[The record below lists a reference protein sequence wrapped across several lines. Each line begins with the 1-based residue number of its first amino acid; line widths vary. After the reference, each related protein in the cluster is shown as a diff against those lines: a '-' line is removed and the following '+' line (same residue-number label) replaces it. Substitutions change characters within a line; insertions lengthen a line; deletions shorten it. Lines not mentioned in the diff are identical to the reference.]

1 MAQSWVWGHW
11 DILYHRHPDG
21 VSSLETAFVSRK
33 LLKSTAVTGGMTL
46 LSRITGL
53 IRDIFFAS
61 LIGAGS
67 GVAADAFYVAFRIP
81 NFLRRIFGEGAFS
94 QSFVPVFAEYK
105 TKYSADEA
113 KAFVDHM
120 AGILGLILFS
130 ITLVGVLA
138 APVLVMVLAPGFL
151 DDPQKY
157 DLTVQMLRITF
168 PYIFFISLVAMA
180 AGVLNTYGRF
190 GASAFTPVL
199 LNLSLIG
206 AAAWLAPRMEDPVLA
221 LAWGVF
227 IAGVVQLLFQ
237 IPFLRGIRMLPRPRL
252 RLRKRHQGVSRVFK
266 LMLPAIFGVSV
277 AQINMLVNTLLA
289 SFLITGSVSWLYYSD
304 RLMEFPLGVFGIA
317 LATVILPSL
326 ARRHANNSHEEF
338 SHLLDWSLRWV
349 FLIAIP
355 ATVALVILSGPLL
368 ATFFY
373 FGAFTAHDVHM
384 SANALMAFSFGLLG
398 FILIKVL
405 APGFYAR
412 QDTKTPMRIGAMS
425 MGVNI
430 VLSLLLVMPL
440 KHVGLALAISLAAFV
455 NAGVLYLMLRR
466 QEVYRPAP
474 GWGSFLARVNLASA
488 VMGGVLFW
496 GIGDIDT
503 WLQAPALERA
513 TRLSIWVVVGG
524 LVYLLT
530 AAAFGVRLAQLLL
543 RKGEGATV
551 DD

>member
-1 MAQSWVWGHW
+1 
-11 DILYHRHPDG
+11 
-21 VSSLETAFVSRK
+21 
-33 LLKSTAVTGGMTL
+33 
-46 LSRITGL
+46 
-53 IRDIFFAS
+53 
-61 LIGAGS
+61 
-67 GVAADAFYVAFRIP
+67 
-81 NFLRRIFGEGAFS
+81 
-94 QSFVPVFAEYK
+94 
-105 TKYSADEA
+105 
-113 KAFVDHM
+113 
-120 AGILGLILFS
+120 
-130 ITLVGVLA
+130 
-138 APVLVMVLAPGFL
+138 
-151 DDPQKY
+151 
-157 DLTVQMLRITF
+157 
-168 PYIFFISLVAMA
+168 
-180 AGVLNTYGRF
+180 
-190 GASAFTPVL
+190 
-199 LNLSLIG
+199 
-206 AAAWLAPRMEDPVLA
+206 
-221 LAWGVF
+221 
-227 IAGVVQLLFQ
+227 
-237 IPFLRGIRMLPRPRL
+237 L
-252 RLRKRHQGVSRVFK
+252 RLRERHQGVSRVFK

-326 ARRHANNSHEEF
+326 ARRHANNAQEEF

-355 ATVALVILSGPLL
+355 ATVALIILSGPML

-412 QDTKTPMRIGAMS
+412 QDTKTPMRIGVLS

-466 QEVYRPAP
+466 QEVYLPSP
-474 GWGSFLARVNLASA
+474 GWVSFLSRVFLASA
-488 VMGGVLFW
+488 VMGAALFW
-496 GIGDIDT
+496 GMGDIDS

-513 TRLSIWVVVGG
+513 MRLSILVVAGG

-530 AAAFGVRLAQLLL
+530 AGAFGVRLAQLLL
-543 RKGEGATV
+543 KKGEGAKV

>member
-1 MAQSWVWGHW
+1 MQSWVWVPW

-33 LLKSTAVTGGMTL
+33 LLKSTAVTGSMTL

-105 TKYSADEA
+105 TKYTADEA

-130 ITLVGVLA
+130 ITFVGVLA

-180 AGVLNTYGRF
+180 AGVLNTYGHF
-190 GASAFTPVL
+190 GAPAFTPVL

-206 AAAWLAPRMEDPVLA
+206 AAAWLAPRMEDPVVA

-252 RLRKRHQGVSRVFK
+252 RLRERHQGVSRVFK

-326 ARRHANNSHEEF
+326 ARRHANSAQEEF

-355 ATVALVILSGPLL
+355 ATVALIILSGPMLV
-368 ATFFY
+368 TFFY
-373 FGAFTAHDVHM
+373 FGAFTAHDVRM

-412 QDTKTPMRIGAMS
+412 QDTKTPMRIGALS

-466 QEVYRPAP
+466 QDVYLPSP
-474 GWGSFLARVNLASA
+474 GWVSFLSRVFLASA
-488 VMGGVLFW
+488 VMGAALFW
-496 GIGDIDT
+496 GMGDIDS

-513 TRLSIWVVVGG
+513 MRLSILVIAGG

-543 RKGEGATV
+543 KKGEGAKV

>member
-1 MAQSWVWGHW
+1 
-11 DILYHRHPDG
+11 
-21 VSSLETAFVSRK
+21 VSRK

-61 LIGAGS
+61 LIGAGA

-105 TKYSADEA
+105 TKSSADEA

-151 DDPQKY
+151 DEPQKY

-190 GASAFTPVL
+190 GAAAFTPVL

-206 AAAWLAPRMEDPVLA
+206 AAAWLAPRMDEPVLA

-227 IAGVVQLLFQ
+227 IAGMVQLLFQ

-252 RLRKRHQGVSRVFK
+252 RLRERHQGVTRVFK

-355 ATVALVILSGPLL
+355 ATVALIILSGPLL

-373 FGAFTAHDVHM
+373 FGAFTAHDVDM
-384 SANALMAFSFGLLG
+384 SANALMAFSFGLMG

-412 QDTKTPMRIGAMS
+412 QDTTTPMRIGVMS

-455 NAGVLYLMLRR
+455 NAGLLFRKLR
-466 QEVYRPAP
+466 QLDVYRPSP
-474 GWGSFLARVNLASA
+474 GWLLFLTRVILASA
-488 VMGGVLFW
+488 VMGAVLLWGV
-496 GIGDIDT
+496 GDTGD
-503 WLQAPALERA
+503 WLRATALERA
-513 TRLSIWVVVGG
+513 TRLSIWVVAGG

-543 RKGEGATV
+543 KKGEGAPV
-551 DD
+551 DE